1 MTPSKKIPSFCFK
14 YPWLKVFTFVINSI
28 PVDTG
33 VRRLRGLWTPELAQ
47 DVSAFHN
54 IDAEAE
60 LTALLSEQVAAEIDR
75 NIINTI
81 NQDLVMVQPMAMPL
95 GELFYFDFGYEE
107 LSHILYKDG
116 STSLGNT
123 FISSIGFETEIRPH
137 TFT

>member
-1 MTPSKKIPSFCFK
+1 M
-14 YPWLKVFTFVINSI
+14 
-28 PVDTG
+28 PVDIE
-33 VRRLRGLWTPELAQ
+33 VRTLRGLWAPDLAQ

-75 NIINTI
+75 NIINAI
-81 NQDLVMVQPMAMPL
+81 NQDLVMVQPLGIPL
-95 GELFYFDFGYEE
+95 GQLFYFDFGDEE

-123 FISSIGFETEIRPH
+123 FISSIGFETEIRSH